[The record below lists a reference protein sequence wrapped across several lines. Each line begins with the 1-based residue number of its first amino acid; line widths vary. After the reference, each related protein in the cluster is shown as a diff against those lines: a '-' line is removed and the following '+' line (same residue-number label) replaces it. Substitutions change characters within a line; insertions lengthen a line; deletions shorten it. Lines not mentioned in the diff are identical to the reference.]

1 MNRAATQQQ
10 VLMFLYLCVMWGG
23 TWIGMKVGTAT
34 VPPGVFSGLRWTV
47 AGGAVL
53 AYLALRGQPVR
64 FPWHL
69 FGRVLL
75 VALLMITLNVVVML
89 YGLRLVGTGLASVVS
104 SALTPVALLGFAT
117 ILGQE
122 RFDRRQ
128 FGAIALGV
136 GGIFLL
142 FGPKAALGR
151 FDLAE
156 MIGTFMII
164 AGNLSYCLGS
174 VMARPLMR
182 SLTPLQMA
190 GVTNFIGGFTLLI
203 GSILFEPGAV
213 AALQLDWG
221 WAPWLSWWFLVVPAS
236 LGATTV
242 YFVLMRDWGATR
254 TGTYAFISP
263 IVTVVLG
270 MLLLGEQLYA
280 LDAFGMA
287 LMLVAAWVA
296 LRK

>member
-1 MNRAATQQQ
+1 MNRPATRLQL
-10 VLMFLYLCVMWGG
+10 LMFFYLCVMWGG
-23 TWIGMKVGTAT
+23 TWIGMKVGTAA
-34 VPPGVFSGLRWTV
+34 VPPGVFSGLRWSV
-47 AGGAVL
+47 AGGVVL
-53 AYLALRGQPVR
+53 IYLALRGQPIR
-64 FPWHL
+64 FPL
-69 FGRVLL
+69 RLVGRVLL
-75 VALLMITLNVVVML
+75 VALLMISFNVVVML
-89 YGLRLVGTGLASVVS
+89 YGLRHVGSGLASVVS

-117 ILGQE
+117 MLGQE

-128 FGAIALGV
+128 IGAIALGV
-136 GGIFLL
+136 AGIVLL

-156 MIGTFMII
+156 LVGTLMVIF
-164 AGNLSYCLGS
+164 GNLSYCLGS

-182 SLTPLQMA
+182 SLAPVQMA
-190 GVTNFIGGFTLLI
+190 GVTNFL
-203 GSILFEPGAV
+203 
-213 AALQLDWG
+213 ALRLDWG

-242 YFVLMRDWGATR
+242 YFVLVRDWGASR

-263 IVTVVLG
+263 IVTVALG
-270 MLLLGEQLYA
+270 MALLGEQLYA
-280 LDAFGMA
+280 LDAFGMG

>member
-1 MNRAATQQQ
+1 MNRPATRLQL
-10 VLMFLYLCVMWGG
+10 LMFFYLCVMWGG
-23 TWIGMKVGTAT
+23 TWIGMKVGTAA
-34 VPPGVFSGLRWTV
+34 VPPGVFSGLRWSV
-47 AGGAVL
+47 AGGVVL
-53 AYLALRGQPVR
+53 IYLALRGQPIR
-64 FPWHL
+64 FPL
-69 FGRVLL
+69 RLVGRVLL
-75 VALLMITLNVVVML
+75 VALLMISFNVVVML
-89 YGLRLVGTGLASVVS
+89 YGLRHVGSGLASVVS

-117 ILGQE
+117 MLGQE

-128 FGAIALGV
+128 IGAIALGV
-136 GGIFLL
+136 AGIVLL

-156 MIGTFMII
+156 LVGTLMVIF
-164 AGNLSYCLGS
+164 GNLSYCLGS

-182 SLTPLQMA
+182 SLAPVQMA
-190 GVTNFIGGFTLLI
+190 GVTNFLGGIILLI

-213 AALQLDWG
+213 AALRLDWG

-242 YFVLMRDWGATR
+242 YFVLVRDWGASR

-263 IVTVVLG
+263 IVTVALG
-270 MLLLGEQLYA
+270 MALLGEQLYA
-280 LDAFGMA
+280 LDAFGMG